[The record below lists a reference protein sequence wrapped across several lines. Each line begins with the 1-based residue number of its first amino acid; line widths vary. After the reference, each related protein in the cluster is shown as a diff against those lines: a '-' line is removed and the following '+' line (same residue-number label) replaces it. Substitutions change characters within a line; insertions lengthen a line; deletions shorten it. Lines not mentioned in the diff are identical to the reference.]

1 MVLLGEYL
9 TLLQFKENVVILPAV
24 TNRIYCEKDKGLF
37 FFLEELRQTMLQCGS
52 LWFCIGGFRHYRG
65 MGGLS
70 VGVDKK

>member
-37 FFLEELRQTMLQCGS
+37 FFLEELRQTLLQCGS
-52 LWFCIGGFRHYRG
+52 L
-65 MGGLS
+65 
-70 VGVDKK
+70 